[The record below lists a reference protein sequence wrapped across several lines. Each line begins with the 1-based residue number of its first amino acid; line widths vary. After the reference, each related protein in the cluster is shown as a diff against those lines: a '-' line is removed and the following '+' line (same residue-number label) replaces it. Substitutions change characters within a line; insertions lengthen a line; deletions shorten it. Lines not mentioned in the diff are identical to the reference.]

1 VSTFG
6 GAAAQLC
13 NAAAIVLGWR
23 PDEFWN
29 STPAELALA
38 LQAPGAEGPDR
49 ATIHALRQRFPDDAQ
64 TRPTNMKAAAPA
76 MQANAPT

>member
-1 VSTFG
+1 MTLRKAQGERFG
-6 GAAAQLC
+6 AGAARLC

-38 LQAPGAEGPDR
+38 LQPPNAVGEAPDAE
-49 ATIHALRQRFPDDAQ
+49 TIEELKRRFPD
-64 TRPTNMKAAAPA
+64 
-76 MQANAPT
+76 